1 MNSQAS
7 HSTSSSI
14 SGQSSTDVKS
24 SFSKYERVNNPIV
37 SEFISSIPTSFVDIV
52 NRMSHMYIYNNYR
65 VNDSIL
71 NNRIKLQK
79 FIRKFHLD
87 ADTMTDNVN
96 NKIALL
102 NDPGTKLF
110 VSIHQPN
117 LFAYS
122 GVFKKIVL
130 LQAVKDLIKK
140 QEEEK
145 NSNKKIVNFFL
156 IVDHDFVEDM
166 WSRVAQLP
174 SIKHSLGRLELRL
187 PVRYSKRWQ
196 MVCNIPPP
204 GRTVLDQWKKQIMS
218 WIKKNSSSYVIS
230 SPSIKL
236 RLVDNF
242 NQFWNEVEVSY
253 QKARSYSDFNSFLM
267 SQIVNKVWGY
277 DTLFVRLTDISS
289 VFEDGFKYLISNF
302 NVYSDALRKA
312 EGMFLRHGID
322 TGVSSSSYL
331 NAPVWVHC
339 KCGSKA
345 PVKIYDRQA
354 LGGGIQGQEILLK
367 GICISCKNDIC
378 VNLGKKYAMD
388 LLKEEVIHRLSPRA
402 IPILLL
408 LSRDLGIA
416 CYASGIGGSMDYAV
430 VGSMVFK
437 ALSVNTMP
445 TVIWSSKDTYYGIG
459 QLEAL
464 ELVQLTKQSD
474 IVPYLESLKQKDTE
488 YRNKIIP
495 IIAERNHRVKS
506 GEPIQTLLE
515 NLFNLKEQQREV
527 RRAIKMTQKVKN
539 AVNMSPCFVDYAINF
554 GVANT
559 EIQWRENLLN
569 NNNLA
574 SPVIMKT
581 TTKAAAIKGQ

>member
-52 NRMSHMYIYNNYR
+52 NRMSHMYIYNNYSA
-65 VNDSIL
+65 NDSIL

-130 LQAVKDLIKK
+130 LQAVKDLIEK

-312 EGMFLRHGID
+312 EGMFLRHDID

-437 ALSVNTMP
+437 ALSVKTMP